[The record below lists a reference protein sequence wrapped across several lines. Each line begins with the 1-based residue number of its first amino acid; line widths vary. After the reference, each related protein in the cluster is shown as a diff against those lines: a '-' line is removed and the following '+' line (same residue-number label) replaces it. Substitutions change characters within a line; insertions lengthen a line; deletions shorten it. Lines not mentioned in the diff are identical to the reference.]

1 MPLLKIIPKPAGKV
15 SELLSL
21 GETNVI
27 DLSMCCALSQSGGY
41 FILKPVIRSS
51 YVRNSDSETEA

>member
-1 MPLLKIIPKPAGKV
+1 
-15 SELLSL
+15 
-21 GETNVI
+21 VI

-51 YVRNSDSETEA
+51 YVRNSDSETDV